1 MKEELELEGRC
12 MCGAVK
18 LHATG
23 VNPEMTV
30 CHCSMCRRWSAG
42 PFMEVTC
49 QKLTFE
55 NDSHVGVI
63 RSSEWAERGFCNKC
77 GSVLFYHVI
86 GNTDYQVSVG
96 LFDDH
101 SKFRMTMQVF
111 IDDKPSYY
119 DLANDTKTMTSE
131 QAFAAYAPAHE

>member
-1 MKEELELEGRC
+1 
-12 MCGAVK
+12 
-18 LHATG
+18 
-23 VNPEMTV
+23 
-30 CHCSMCRRWSAG
+30 
-42 PFMEVTC
+42 MEVTC
-49 QKLTFE
+49 QNLTFE

-86 GNTDYQVSVG
+86 GNTEYQVSVG

-131 QAFAAYAPAHE
+131 EAFAAYAPAHE